1 MIISNYKTIIFMT
14 MAIPMNVFPWDQCMA
29 IPMIVFPWDQCM
41 FIYMC
46 VCVCMDCIIWG
57 LGQLMGMAYNRTFFR
72 SSSTESF
79 LYKDKITALS

>member
-46 VCVCMDCIIWG
+46 VCVYVLYYSG

-72 SSSTESF
+72 SSSTGSF